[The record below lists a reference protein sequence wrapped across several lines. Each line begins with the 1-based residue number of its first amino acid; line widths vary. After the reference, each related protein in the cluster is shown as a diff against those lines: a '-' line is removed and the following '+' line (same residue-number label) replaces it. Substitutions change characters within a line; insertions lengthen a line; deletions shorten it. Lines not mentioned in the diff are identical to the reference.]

1 MKTTMYHKPVLLE
14 ACLEGLALKES
25 GTYVDATF
33 GGGGHTKAILDVLGD
48 KGKVIA
54 FDQDAD
60 AVENTWDDDRLIFV
74 HQNFKYLHRFL
85 RFHNIE
91 KVDGILA
98 DLGVSSHQLDT
109 GERGFSTRFD
119 GPLDMRM
126 SDTDLVTA
134 QEIINTFSEE
144 SLATIFYRYGELSN
158 SRKIAAR
165 IVVERK
171 KKAITTTAEFK
182 EILKPL
188 VPLKVQNKILAQIFQ
203 ALRIEVNQ
211 ELKALEALLEQS
223 AEVLDE
229 NGRLCMISYHS
240 LEDRL
245 VKRFFKHGCFDN
257 EPEKDEFGRTQIPL
271 KKVGRMILPTEKEIK
286 QNKRARSAKLRIAE
300 KR

>member
-74 HQNFKYLHRFL
+74 HQNFKYLRRFL

-245 VKRFFKHGCFDN
+245 VKRFFQHGCFDN

>member
-211 ELKALEALLEQS
+211 ELKALEVLLEQS

-245 VKRFFKHGCFDN
+245 VKRFFQHGCFDN

>member
-74 HQNFKYLHRFL
+74 HQNFKYLRRFL

>member
-1 MKTTMYHKPVLLE
+1 MYHKPVLLE

-74 HQNFKYLHRFL
+74 HQNFKYLRRFL

-171 KKAITTTAEFK
+171 KKAITTTAEFT

-245 VKRFFKHGCFDN
+245 VKRFFQHGCFDN

-286 QNKRARSAKLRIAE
+286 KNKRARSAKLRIAE

>member
-1 MKTTMYHKPVLLE
+1 MYHKPVLLE

-74 HQNFKYLHRFL
+74 HQNFKYLRRFL

-171 KKAITTTAEFK
+171 KKAITTTAEFT